1 MRITKIFTSIG
12 FAILSL
18 NTGSAVATENDGL
31 AKQAQNPIANLISLP
46 IQNNTNFDWG
56 PDERTQNIL
65 NVQPVWPFE
74 INDNWNLITR
84 TILPVISQPLR
95 GGDRENGLG
104 DTSFSAF
111 FSPKNS
117 GSITWGV
124 GPVVLL
130 PTSTDDSLGVGEWGG
145 GLSAVV
151 LGMPGNWVVGSLV
164 SNVWTPEN
172 DDGNKINL
180 FTWQYFINY
189 NIPGGNGLYLVSAPI
204 INADWEADSD
214 DRWTIPWGG
223 GIGKI
228 FKIGNQPVNG
238 QISAYY
244 NSEKPDNGADW
255 QLRAQLQFLFPK

>member
-1 MRITKIFTSIG
+1 MMYKRIILPIASVMLLFNSGLSI
-12 FAILSL
+12 
-18 NTGSAVATENDGL
+18 ATRSDNL

-46 IQNNTNFDWG
+46 LQNNTNFDWG
-56 PDERTQNIL
+56 QDERTQNTL
-65 NVQPVWPFE
+65 NIQPVWPFE
-74 INDNWNLITR
+74 INENWNLITR
-84 TILPVISQPLR
+84 TILPVVSQPLP
-95 GGDRENGLG
+95 GGERKFGLG

-111 FSPKNS
+111 FSPRDS
-117 GSITWGV
+117 GSITWGM

-145 GLSAVV
+145 GLSAVA
-151 LGMPGNWVVGSLV
+151 LAMPGNWVVGSLI

-172 DDGNKINL
+172 SDGNKINL

-189 NIPGGNGLYLVSAPI
+189 NIPGGNGLYLTSAPI
-204 INADWEADSD
+204 ITADWEADSD
-214 DRWTIPWGG
+214 NRWTIPWGG

-244 NSEKPDNGADW
+244 NSEKPEFGADW
-255 QLRAQLQFLFPK
+255 QLRAQLQFLFPR

>member
-1 MRITKIFTSIG
+1 MAFVM
-12 FAILSL
+12 LSL
-18 NTGSAVATENDGL
+18 IAGTIVAGESGDL
-31 AKQAQNPIANLISLP
+31 ARQAQNPIANLVSLP
-46 IQNNTNFDWG
+46 LQNNTNIDWG

-74 INDNWNLITR
+74 INDDWNLITR
-84 TILPVISQPLR
+84 TILPVVSQPLP
-95 GGDRENGLG
+95 GGERQNGLG

-111 FSPKNS
+111 FSPRNA
-117 GSITWGV
+117 GDITWGI

-145 GLSAVV
+145 GLSAVF
-151 LGMPGNWVVGSLV
+151 LGMPGNWVVGSLL

-172 DDGNKINL
+172 DDGDKTNL

-204 INADWEADSD
+204 ITADWEADSD

-228 FKIGNQPVNG
+228 FKIGKQPMNG

-244 NSEKPDNGADW
+244 NSEKPEYGADW
-255 QLRAQLQFLFPK
+255 QVRAQLQFLFPK